1 MKTYHVYEV
10 MFIAMNCRYQANELV
25 IIAMK
30 DPFHIWLCTQTCSH
44 ELFHDPFI

>member
-1 MKTYHVYEV
+1 MNTYHAYEV

-30 DPFHIWLCTQTCSH
+30 DPFHNENTIGDGGSTAL
-44 ELFHDPFI
+44 